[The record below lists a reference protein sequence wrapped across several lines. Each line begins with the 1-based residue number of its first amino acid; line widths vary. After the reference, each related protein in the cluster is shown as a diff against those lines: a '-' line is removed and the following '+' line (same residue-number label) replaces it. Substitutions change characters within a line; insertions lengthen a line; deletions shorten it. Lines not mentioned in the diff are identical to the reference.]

1 MVEKENLSTLGESW
15 GATKIEMRRKM
26 EGRDLR
32 EREGDESLSLKDS
45 GAMKRERRM
54 GMACAGKE
62 ALRRGGGRMGGET
75 GGEA

>member
-32 EREGDESLSLKDS
+32 EREGDEPLVKDS
-45 GAMKRERRM
+45 GAMERERRM

-75 GGEA
+75 EGEA

>member
-1 MVEKENLSTLGESW
+1 M
-15 GATKIEMRRKM
+15 
-26 EGRDLR
+26 GRDEDRNEEEDLR
-32 EREGDESLSLKDS
+32 EREGDEPLVKDS
-45 GAMKRERRM
+45 GAMERERRM

>member
-1 MVEKENLSTLGESW
+1 
-15 GATKIEMRRKM
+15 M

-32 EREGDESLSLKDS
+32 EREGDEPLVKDS
-45 GAMKRERRM
+45 GAMDRERRM